1 LGACSPRTPGPQG
14 PHAARHAACYAD
26 RVAARIAQ
34 AAFHVPT
41 TLKQREK
48 STVKTV
54 AITGASAGV
63 GCASAHAF
71 ARLGANVALL
81 ARDPRALDDTASEV
95 RAFTAK
101 ARRTG
106 AEAGLGAS
114 RALAFAAVF
123 AVLAAGFVAARKL
136 DR

>member
-1 LGACSPRTPGPQG
+1 
-14 PHAARHAACYAD
+14 
-26 RVAARIAQ
+26 
-34 AAFHVPT
+34 
-41 TLKQREK
+41 
-48 STVKTV
+48 VKTV

-63 GCASAHAF
+63 GRASAHAF

-123 AVLAAGFVAARKL
+123 AGLAGLAAGFVAARKL

>member
-1 LGACSPRTPGPQG
+1 MPN
-14 PHAARHAACYAD
+14 
-26 RVAARIAQ
+26 I
-34 AAFHVPT
+34 
-41 TLKQREK
+41 LKQSEE

-63 GCASAHAF
+63 GRATAHAF
-71 ARLGANVALL
+71 ARVGANVARL

-95 RAFTAK
+95 RAFTAE

-136 DR
+136 GW